1 MKRSAR
7 LSWYGLVVLLGLIGS
22 PLVFQ
27 GMQTLVEG
35 APLWPLGLLIL
46 GVWLGLHRTVRLG
59 KGDYHSVYTLDDA
72 PTFAIIFLSST
83 PVATAAVTSVRLV
96 YETARLLK
104 GLRRHRDRVTL
115 ANVAYHFSDVVFVGF
130 ATMLA
135 GTALDMLGRPSPMTG
150 LAGATAALLAGSLWF
165 LALFLLNALHV
176 SVAQDQPETWLQRGI
191 ASIRSNAPHAALF
204 LPLGVLV
211 SVFVEQKPWL
221 VPLLFVPV
229 VLIHAVMEASEKL
242 EQETQATILALSTY
256 LEERDDYTSGHSNRV
271 AGYAAAMARQI
282 GLSAQEVETAH
293 RAGIIHDLGKID
305 VPDAI
310 LRKPGFL
317 TEEERAV
324 MRTHTDRAVSLGQK
338 LVALK
343 DGLPFGIAAYHHEN
357 WDGTG
362 HFGLAGE
369 AIPLVSRMLAVA
381 DTWDAMTS
389 DRPYRKGME
398 DSEAILRLKKA
409 AGTQLDPR
417 MVTAFLETY
426 DQGDVDRVR
435 RQFPALKAARVAVA
449 GALA

>member
-1 MKRSAR
+1 MNGTSSKTT
-7 LSWYGLVVLLGLIGS
+7 WYLLVLLLGAITAPLLVRGGSELVAAGELWPIGLLVV
-22 PLVFQ
+22 
-27 GMQTLVEG
+27 
-35 APLWPLGLLIL
+35 
-46 GVWLGLHRTVRLG
+46 GVWLGLHRTVRLS

-72 PTFAIIFLSST
+72 PTFAIIFLYST
-83 PVATAAVTSVRLV
+83 PLATFAVTAVRFCYESVRL
-96 YETARLLK
+96 AR
-104 GLRRHRDRVTL
+104 GLRRHRDRVTA

-135 GTALDMLGRPSPMTG
+135 GTCLDLMGRPSPLTG
-150 LAGATAALLAGSLWF
+150 GEGAVSALLAGSIWF
-165 LALFLLNALHV
+165 LALFLLNALHI
-176 SVAQDQPETWLQRGI
+176 SVAQGEPDKWWSRGYQAI
-191 ASIRSNAPHAALF
+191 KDNMALF
-204 LPLGVLV
+204 LPIGILV
-211 SVFVEQKPWL
+211 SVFVEEQAWL

-229 VLIHAVMEASEKL
+229 VLIHAVMEASQKL

-256 LEERDDYTSGHSNRV
+256 LEERDGYTSGHSNRV

-282 GLSAQEVETAH
+282 GLSPAEVETAH

-324 MRTHTDRAVSLGQK
+324 MRTHTDRAVALGQK

-357 WDGTG
+357 WDGSG

-369 AIPLVSRMLAVA
+369 NIPLVSRMLAVA

-389 DRPYRKGME
+389 DRPYRKGMD
-398 DSEAILRLKKA
+398 DSEALLRLKKA

-426 DQGDVDRVR
+426 DKGEVDVVR
-435 RQFPALKAARVAVA
+435 AKYPALAPL
-449 GALA
+449 ALQV

>member
-1 MKRSAR
+1 MSRIS
-7 LSWYGLVVLLGLIGS
+7 SGSVWYAAVLTLGFCLLPSLAGGALELVRAGEMWPIALL
-22 PLVFQ
+22 
-27 GMQTLVEG
+27 
-35 APLWPLGLLIL
+35 AA

-72 PTFAIIFLSST
+72 PTFAIVFLYST
-83 PVATAAVTSVRLV
+83 PIATATVTALRLCYESVRL
-96 YETARLLK
+96 AK
-104 GLRRHRDRVTL
+104 GLRRHRDRVTVS
-115 ANVAYHFSDVVFVGF
+115 NVVYHFSDIVFVGF
-130 ATMLA
+130 ATLLA
-135 GTALDMLGRPSPMTG
+135 GTSLDLMGRPSPMTG
-150 LAGATAALLAGSLWF
+150 LAGAGAALVAGAVWF
-165 LALFLLNALHV
+165 LVLFLLNALHV
-176 SVAQDQPETWLQRGI
+176 SVAQGEPEKWLSRGVQSVVDNI
-191 ASIRSNAPHAALF
+191 ANAALF
-204 LPLGVLV
+204 LPIGILI
-211 SVFVEQKPWL
+211 SVFVTDRAWL

-229 VLIHAVMEASEKL
+229 VLIHEVMEASQKL
-242 EQETQATILALSTY
+242 EAETQSTILALSTY
-256 LEERDDYTSGHSNRV
+256 LEERDGYTSGHSNRV

-282 GLSAQEVETAH
+282 GLSPAEVETAH

-324 MRTHTDRAVSLGQK
+324 MRTHTDRAVALGQK

-369 AIPLVSRMLAVA
+369 KIPLVSRMLAVA

-389 DRPYRKGME
+389 DRPYRKGMD
-398 DSEAILRLKKA
+398 DSEALIRLKKA

-426 DQGDVDRVR
+426 DQGAVDLVR
-435 RQFPALKAARVAVA
+435 DRFPAVAAVA
-449 GALA
+449 A

>member
-1 MKRSAR
+1 MKRFS
-7 LSWYGLVVLLGLIGS
+7 SMTTWYAAVLALGAMLVPGLLGGAEE
-22 PLVFQ
+22 LVRTGQ
-27 GMQTLVEG
+27 Y
-35 APLWPLGLLIL
+35 WPIALLAV

-72 PTFAIIFLSST
+72 PTFAIIFLYST
-83 PVATAAVTSVRLV
+83 PVATLAVTALRFSYEAVRL
-96 YETARLLK
+96 AK
-104 GLRRHRDRVTL
+104 GLYRHRDRVT
-115 ANVAYHFSDVVFVGF
+115 ASNVVYHFSDVAFVGF

-135 GTALDMLGRPSPMTG
+135 GTCLDFLGRPSPLTG
-150 LAGATAALLAGSLWF
+150 MAGATAALAAGSVWF
-165 LALFLLNALHV
+165 LVLFLLNALHI
-176 SVAQDQPETWLQRGI
+176 SVAQGEPEKWLARGVQ
-191 ASIRSNAPHAALF
+191 AVQSNLANAALF
-204 LPLGVLV
+204 LPIGVLI
-211 SVFVEQKPWL
+211 SVFVADQAWL

-229 VLIHAVMEASEKL
+229 VLIHAVMEASQKL
-242 EQETQATILALSTY
+242 EEETQATILALSTY
-256 LEERDDYTSGHSNRV
+256 LEERDGYTSGHSNRV
-271 AGYAAAMARQI
+271 AGYAAAIARQI
-282 GLSAQEVETAH
+282 GLSAAEVETAY

-324 MRTHTDRAVSLGQK
+324 MRTHTDRAVALGQK

-369 AIPLVSRMLAVA
+369 NIPLVSRMLAVA

-389 DRPYRKGME
+389 DRPYRKGMD
-398 DSEAILRLKKA
+398 DSEALIRLKKA

-426 DQGDVDRVR
+426 DKGDVDTVR
-435 RQFPALKAARVAVA
+435 ERFPALAPAVA
-449 GALA
+449 

>member
-1 MKRSAR
+1 MRQGSAR
-7 LSWYGLVVLLGLIGS
+7 ATWYLLVVILGLICS
-22 PLVFQ
+22 PLLL
-27 GMQTLVEG
+27 GG
-35 APLWPLGLLIL
+35 ANLLISVGEWWPISLLVL

-59 KGDYHSVYTLDDA
+59 KSDYHSVYTLDDA
-72 PTFAIIFLSST
+72 PTFAIIFLYST
-83 PVATAAVTSVRLV
+83 PVATFAVAAVRFVYESVRL
-96 YETARLLK
+96 AR
-104 GLRRHRDRVTL
+104 GLRRHRDRVTW
-115 ANVAYHFSDVVFVGF
+115 ANVAYHFSDVVFVAF

-135 GTALDMLGRPSPMTG
+135 GTCLDLLGRPSP
-150 LAGATAALLAGSLWF
+150 LIGAEGAAAALLSGSIWF
-165 LALFLLNALHV
+165 LALFLLNALHI
-176 SVAQDQPETWLQRGI
+176 SVAQGEPEMWLSRGI
-191 ASIRSNAPHAALF
+191 RAIRGNVANAALF
-204 LPLGVLV
+204 LPIGVLI
-211 SVFVEQKPWL
+211 SVFVEKQAWL

-229 VLIHAVMEASEKL
+229 ILIHAVMEASQKL

-256 LEERDDYTSGHSNRV
+256 LEERDGYTSGHSNRV

-282 GLSAQEVETAH
+282 GLSPAEVETAH

-324 MRTHTDRAVSLGQK
+324 MRTHTDRAVHLGRK

-357 WDGTG
+357 WDGSG

-369 AIPLVSRMLAVA
+369 DIPLVSRMLAVA

-389 DRPYRKGME
+389 DRPYRKGMD
-398 DSEAILRLKKA
+398 DSEALLRLKKA
-409 AGTQLDPR
+409 AGSQLDPR

-426 DQGDVDRVR
+426 DKGEVDVVR
-435 RQFPALKAARVAVA
+435 NRFPALAPSLAV
-449 GALA
+449 

>member
-1 MKRSAR
+1 MKRFSSSAI
-7 LSWYGLVVLLGLIGS
+7 WYASVLALGALLLPSLLGGTLE
-22 PLVFQ
+22 LVRA
-27 GMQTLVEG
+27 GEV
-35 APLWPLGLLIL
+35 WPIALLAA

-72 PTFAIIFLSST
+72 PTFAIIFLYST
-83 PVATAAVTSVRLV
+83 PVATATVTALRFCYESVRL
-96 YETARLLK
+96 AK
-104 GLRRHRDRVTL
+104 GLRRHRDRVTM
-115 ANVAYHFSDVVFVGF
+115 ANVVYHFSDIVFVGF

-135 GTALDMLGRPSPMTG
+135 GACLDLMGRPSPLTG
-150 LAGATAALLAGSLWF
+150 LAGASAALAAGSVWF
-165 LALFLLNALHV
+165 LVLFLLNALHI
-176 SVAQDQPETWLQRGI
+176 SVAQGEPEKWLSRGVQAVESNI
-191 ASIRSNAPHAALF
+191 ANAALF
-204 LPLGVLV
+204 LPIGILI
-211 SVFVEQKPWL
+211 SVFVTDRAWL

-229 VLIHAVMEASEKL
+229 VQIHAVMEASQKL
-242 EQETQATILALSTY
+242 EQETQSTILALSTY
-256 LEERDDYTSGHSNRV
+256 LEERDGYTSGHSNRV

-282 GLSAQEVETAH
+282 GLSASEIETAH

-324 MRTHTDRAVSLGQK
+324 MRTHTDRAVALGQK

-362 HFGLAGE
+362 HFGLKGE
-369 AIPLVSRMLAVA
+369 NIPLVSRMLAVA

-389 DRPYRKGME
+389 DRPYRKGMD
-398 DSEAILRLKKA
+398 DSEALLRLKKA

-426 DQGDVDRVR
+426 DKGDVEVVR
-435 RQFPALKAARVAVA
+435 NRFPAIAPAIA
-449 GALA
+449 

>member
-1 MKRSAR
+1 MKDTSTRTT
-7 LSWYGLVVLLGLIGS
+7 WYLLVLALAAMCS
-22 PLVFQ
+22 PL
-27 GMQTLVEG
+27 LYEG
-35 APLWPLGLLIL
+35 ASEVVARGELWPIGLLVI

-72 PTFAIIFLSST
+72 PTFAIIFLYST
-83 PVATAAVTSVRLV
+83 PIATLSVTFVRFLYEAVRL
-96 YETARLLK
+96 AK
-104 GLRRHRDRVTL
+104 GLYRHRDRVTA

-135 GTALDMLGRPSPMTG
+135 GTCLDLLGRPSPLTG
-150 LAGATAALLAGSLWF
+150 AEGATAALLAGSVWF
-165 LALFLLNALHV
+165 LALFLLNALHI
-176 SVAQDQPETWLQRGI
+176 SVAQGEPEKWLARGVE
-191 ASIRSNAPHAALF
+191 AIRGNAANAALF
-204 LPLGVLV
+204 LPIGILV
-211 SVFVEQKPWL
+211 SVFVDEKAWM

-242 EQETQATILALSTY
+242 ERETQATILALSTY
-256 LEERDDYTSGHSNRV
+256 LEERDGYTSGHSNRV
-271 AGYAAAMARQI
+271 AGYAAAIARQI
-282 GLSAQEVETAH
+282 GLTPAEVETAH

-324 MRTHTDRAVSLGQK
+324 MRTHTDRAVALGQK

-369 AIPLVSRMLAVA
+369 DIPLVSRMLAVA

-389 DRPYRKGME
+389 DRPYRRGMD

-409 AGTQLDPR
+409 AGTQLDPK

-426 DQGDVDRVR
+426 DKGDVDVVR
-435 RQFPALKAARVAVA
+435 AQFPALAPAAV
-449 GALA
+449 

>member
-1 MKRSAR
+1 MKDISTKA
-7 LSWYGLVVLLGLIGS
+7 SWYLLVLALGVISTPLLLRGVAELYTAGEWWPIGLLVV
-22 PLVFQ
+22 
-27 GMQTLVEG
+27 
-35 APLWPLGLLIL
+35 

-72 PTFAIIFLSST
+72 PTFAIIFLYST
-83 PVATAAVTSVRLV
+83 PVATLAVTAVRFLYESVRL
-96 YETARLLK
+96 AK
-104 GLRRHRDRVTL
+104 GLYRHRDRVTA
-115 ANVAYHFSDVVFVGF
+115 ANVAYHFSDVVFIGF

-135 GTALDMLGRPSPMTG
+135 GTCLDLLGRPSPLTG
-150 LAGATAALLAGSLWF
+150 AEGAASAILAGSIWF
-165 LALFLLNALHV
+165 LVLFLLNALHI
-176 SVAQDQPETWLQRGI
+176 SVAQGEPEKWLSRGFK
-191 ASIRSNAPHAALF
+191 AIRGNAPNAALF
-204 LPLGVLV
+204 LPLGVLI
-211 SVFVEQKPWL
+211 SVFVEEQAWL

-229 VLIHAVMEASEKL
+229 VMIHAVMEASQKL

-256 LEERDDYTSGHSNRV
+256 LEERDGYTSGHSHRV

-282 GLSAQEVETAH
+282 GLTPAEVETAH

-324 MRTHTDRAVSLGQK
+324 MRTHTDRAVLLGQK

-357 WDGTG
+357 WDGSG

-369 AIPLVSRMLAVA
+369 SIPLVSRMLAVA

-389 DRPYRKGME
+389 DRPYRKGMD
-398 DSEAILRLKKA
+398 DSEALLRLKKA
-409 AGTQLDPR
+409 AGSQLDPR

-426 DQGDVDRVR
+426 DKGEVDVVR
-435 RQFPALKAARVAVA
+435 TKFPALSPVAV
-449 GALA
+449 

>member
-1 MKRSAR
+1 MSSSKST
-7 LSWYGLVVLLGLIGS
+7 WYATVLTLGVLLCPLLVQGAASLIAAGEMW
-22 PLVFQ
+22 PIALLV
-27 GMQTLVEG
+27 
-35 APLWPLGLLIL
+35 A
-46 GVWLGLHRTVRLG
+46 GVWVGLHRTVRLG

-72 PTFAIIFLSST
+72 PTFAIIFLYST
-83 PVATAAVTSVRLV
+83 PVATLAVTSVRFC
-96 YETARLLK
+96 YESVRLAK
-104 GLRRHRDRVTL
+104 GLYRHRDRVTA
-115 ANVAYHFSDVVFVGF
+115 ANVAYHFSDIVFVGF

-135 GTALDMLGRPSPMTG
+135 GSCLDLLGRPSPLTG
-150 LAGATAALLAGSLWF
+150 VAGATAALLSGAAWF
-165 LALFLLNALHV
+165 LVLFLLNAMHV
-176 SVAQDQPETWLQRGI
+176 SVAKGEPEKWLSRGFE
-191 ASIRSNAPHAALF
+191 AIRANAANAALF
-204 LPLGVLV
+204 LPIGVLV
-211 SVFVEQKPWL
+211 SVFVAQQAWL

-229 VLIHAVMEASEKL
+229 VLIHIVMEASQKL

-256 LEERDDYTSGHSNRV
+256 LEERDGYTSGHSNRV

-282 GLSAQEVETAH
+282 GLSPAEVETAH

-324 MRTHTDRAVSLGQK
+324 MRTHTDRAVMLGQK

-362 HFGLAGE
+362 HFGLAGKD
-369 AIPLVSRMLAVA
+369 IPLVSRMLAVA

-389 DRPYRKGME
+389 DRPYRKGMD

-409 AGTQLDPR
+409 AGSQLDPM

-426 DQGDVDRVR
+426 DKGDVDVVR
-435 RQFPALKAARVAVA
+435 TKFPALAAVA
-449 GALA
+449 

>member
-1 MKRSAR
+1 MKERSAR
-7 LSWYGLVVLLGLIGS
+7 STWYGLVLALAAILCPLLVHGAGELIS
-22 PLVFQ
+22 QREVWPISLLV
-27 GMQTLVEG
+27 
-35 APLWPLGLLIL
+35 L

-72 PTFAIIFLSST
+72 PTFAIIFLYST
-83 PVATAAVTSVRLV
+83 PIATLAVTFVRFC
-96 YETARLLK
+96 YESLRLARGISK
-104 GLRRHRDRVTL
+104 HRDRVTA

-135 GTALDMLGRPSPMTG
+135 GTCLDLMNRPSPLTG
-150 LAGATAALLAGSLWF
+150 AEGAAAALVAGSVWF
-165 LALFLLNALHV
+165 LALFLLNAMHV
-176 SVAQDQPETWLQRGI
+176 SVAADEPEMWLFRALKAIGDNL
-191 ASIRSNAPHAALF
+191 ATAALF
-204 LPLGVLV
+204 LPIGVLI
-211 SVFVEQKPWL
+211 SVFVEKQPWL

-229 VLIHAVMEASEKL
+229 VLIHAVMEASQKL

-256 LEERDDYTSGHSNRV
+256 LEERDGYTSGHSNRV

-282 GLSAQEVETAH
+282 GLSPADVETAH

-324 MRTHTDRAVSLGQK
+324 MRTHTDRAVALGQK

-357 WDGTG
+357 YDGSG

-369 AIPLVSRMLAVA
+369 DIPLVSRMLAVA

-389 DRPYRKGME
+389 DRPYRRGMD
-398 DSEAILRLKKA
+398 DSEALLRLKKA
-409 AGTQLDPR
+409 AGSQLDPR

-426 DQGDVDRVR
+426 DKGEVDVVR
-435 RQFPALKAARVAVA
+435 TRFPALTPLAV
-449 GALA
+449 

>member
-1 MKRSAR
+1 MKDTSSRNT
-7 LSWYGLVVLLGLIGS
+7 WYLLVLALGAICGPLLYRGVAEVVAAG
-22 PLVFQ
+22 
-27 GMQTLVEG
+27 E
-35 APLWPLGLLIL
+35 LWPIGLLVL

-72 PTFAIIFLSST
+72 PTFAIIFLYST
-83 PVATAAVTSVRLV
+83 PVATLAVTSVRFL
-96 YETARLLK
+96 YESVRLAK
-104 GLRRHRDRVTL
+104 GLYRHRDRVTA
-115 ANVAYHFSDVVFVGF
+115 ANVVYHFSDIVFVGF

-135 GTALDMLGRPSPMTG
+135 GTCLDLMGRPSPLTG
-150 LAGATAALLAGSLWF
+150 AEGAAAALLSGSVWF
-165 LALFLLNALHV
+165 LALFLLNALHI
-176 SVAQDQPETWLQRGI
+176 SVAQGEPEMWLSRGFK
-191 ASIRSNAPHAALF
+191 AIRGNLANVALF
-204 LPLGVLV
+204 LPIGVLV
-211 SVFVEQKPWL
+211 SVFVDKQAWL

-256 LEERDDYTSGHSNRV
+256 LEERDGYTSGHSNRV

-282 GLSAQEVETAH
+282 GLSPGEVETAH

-324 MRTHTDRAVSLGQK
+324 MRTHTDRAVALGQK

-357 WDGTG
+357 YDGTG
-362 HFGLAGE
+362 HFGLVGE
-369 AIPLVSRMLAVA
+369 NIPLVSRMLAVA

-389 DRPYRKGME
+389 DRPYRKGMD
-398 DSEAILRLKKA
+398 DSEALLRLKKA
-409 AGTQLDPR
+409 AGSQLDPK

-426 DQGDVDRVR
+426 DKGEVDVVR
-435 RQFPALKAARVAVA
+435 TKFPALGPVAAA
-449 GALA
+449 

>member
-1 MKRSAR
+1 MKRFSSTAT
-7 LSWYGLVVLLGLIGS
+7 WYAAVVALGALLVPSLIAGAQELIRSGEMWPIALL
-22 PLVFQ
+22 
-27 GMQTLVEG
+27 
-35 APLWPLGLLIL
+35 AA

-72 PTFAIIFLSST
+72 PTFAIIFLFST
-83 PVATAAVTSVRLV
+83 PVATLTVTALRFCYESVRL
-96 YETARLLK
+96 AK
-104 GLRRHRDRVTL
+104 GLYRHRDRVTSS
-115 ANVAYHFSDVVFVGF
+115 NVVYHFSDIAFVGF

-135 GTALDMLGRPSPMTG
+135 GSCLDMLGRPSPLTG
-150 LAGATAALLAGSLWF
+150 PLGATAALIAGSVWF
-165 LALFLLNALHV
+165 LVLFLLNALHI
-176 SVAQDQPETWLQRGI
+176 SVAQGEPEKWLARGVQ
-191 ASIRSNAPHAALF
+191 AVQSNLANAALF
-204 LPLGVLV
+204 LPIGVLI
-211 SVFVEQKPWL
+211 SVFVADQAWL

-229 VLIHAVMEASEKL
+229 VLIHAVMEASQKL

-256 LEERDDYTSGHSNRV
+256 LEERDGYTSGHSNRV
-271 AGYAAAMARQI
+271 AGYAAAIARQI
-282 GLSAQEVETAH
+282 GLSAAEVETAH

-324 MRTHTDRAVSLGQK
+324 MRTHTDRAVALGQK

-369 AIPLVSRMLAVA
+369 NIPLVSRMLAVA

-389 DRPYRKGME
+389 DRPYRKGMD
-398 DSEAILRLKKA
+398 DSEALLRLKKA
-409 AGTQLDPR
+409 AGTQLDPH

-426 DQGDVDRVR
+426 DKGDVDTVR
-435 RQFPALKAARVAVA
+435 DRFPALAPAVA
-449 GALA
+449 

>member
-1 MKRSAR
+1 MKDNSAR
-7 LSWYGLVVLLGLIGS
+7 TTWYLLVLALGAMCGPALLRGVSETVANGELWPIGLLVV
-22 PLVFQ
+22 
-27 GMQTLVEG
+27 
-35 APLWPLGLLIL
+35 

-59 KGDYHSVYTLDDA
+59 KGGYHSVYTLDDA
-72 PTFAIIFLSST
+72 PTFAIIFLYST
-83 PVATAAVTSVRLV
+83 PVATFAVTSVRFL
-96 YETARLLK
+96 YESVRLAK
-104 GLRRHRDRVTL
+104 GLYRHRDRVTA
-115 ANVAYHFSDVVFVGF
+115 ANVVYHFSDIVFVGF

-135 GTALDMLGRPSPMTG
+135 GTALDLLGRPSPLTG

-165 LALFLLNALHV
+165 LVLFLLNALHI
-176 SVAQDQPETWLQRGI
+176 SVAQGEPEMWLERGVK
-191 ASIRSNAPHAALF
+191 AIRGNVANAALF
-204 LPLGVLV
+204 LPIGVLT
-211 SVFVEQKPWL
+211 SVFVEEQAWM

-229 VLIHAVMEASEKL
+229 VMIHAVMEASEKL

-256 LEERDDYTSGHSNRV
+256 LEERDGYTSGHSNRV
-271 AGYAAAMARQI
+271 AGYAAAIARQI
-282 GLSAQEVETAH
+282 GLSPAEVETAH

-324 MRTHTDRAVSLGQK
+324 MRTHTDRAVALGQK

-369 AIPLVSRMLAVA
+369 NIPLVSRMLAVA

-389 DRPYRKGME
+389 DRPYRRGMD

-409 AGTQLDPR
+409 AGSQLDPR

-426 DQGDVDRVR
+426 DKGAVDVVR
-435 RQFPALKAARVAVA
+435 REFPALAPVAA
-449 GALA
+449 

>member
-1 MKRSAR
+1 MKDNSTRAT
-7 LSWYGLVVLLGLIGS
+7 WYLLVLALGAMCAPALLRGATDMIGSGEMWPIGLLVV
-22 PLVFQ
+22 
-27 GMQTLVEG
+27 
-35 APLWPLGLLIL
+35 

-72 PTFAIIFLSST
+72 PTFAIIFLYST
-83 PVATAAVTSVRLV
+83 PVATLAVTSVRFL
-96 YETARLLK
+96 YESVRLAK
-104 GLRRHRDRVTL
+104 GLYRHRDRVTA
-115 ANVAYHFSDVVFVGF
+115 ANVAYHFSDIVFVGF
-130 ATMLA
+130 ATMIA
-135 GTALDMLGRPSPMTG
+135 GTALDLLGRPSPLTG
-150 LAGATAALLAGSLWF
+150 LVGATAALLAGSMWF
-165 LALFLLNALHV
+165 LVLFLLNALHI
-176 SVAQDQPETWLQRGI
+176 SVAQGEPEMWLERGI
-191 ASIRSNAPHAALF
+191 KAIRGNIANVALF
-204 LPLGVLV
+204 LPLGVLI
-211 SVFVEQKPWL
+211 SVFVEEQAWM

-229 VLIHAVMEASEKL
+229 VMIHAVMEASEKL

-256 LEERDDYTSGHSNRV
+256 LEERDGYTSGHSNRV
-271 AGYAAAMARQI
+271 AGYAAAIARQI
-282 GLSAQEVETAH
+282 GLSPAEVETAH

-324 MRTHTDRAVSLGQK
+324 MRTHTDRAVALGQK

-369 AIPLVSRMLAVA
+369 SIPLVSRMLAVA

-389 DRPYRKGME
+389 DRPYRRGMD

-409 AGTQLDPR
+409 AGSQLDPR

-426 DQGDVDRVR
+426 DKGAVDLVR
-435 RQFPALKAARVAVA
+435 QEFPALAPVAV
-449 GALA
+449 

>member
-1 MKRSAR
+1 MKDRSTKTTWN
-7 LSWYGLVVLLGLIGS
+7 LLVLALAAMCGPAL
-22 PLVFQ
+22 FH
-27 GMQTLVEG
+27 G
-35 APLWPLGLLIL
+35 ASEVIANGEMWPIGLLVI

-72 PTFAIIFLSST
+72 PTFAIIFLYST
-83 PVATAAVTSVRLV
+83 PIATLAVTSVRFI
-96 YETARLLK
+96 YESVRLAK
-104 GLRRHRDRVTL
+104 GLYRHRDRVTA
-115 ANVAYHFSDVVFVGF
+115 ANVVYHFSDIVFVGF

-135 GTALDMLGRPSPMTG
+135 GTALDLLGRPSPLTG
-150 LAGATAALLAGSLWF
+150 LAGATAALLSGSLWF
-165 LALFLLNALHV
+165 LVLFLLNALHI
-176 SVAQDQPETWLQRGI
+176 SVAQGEPELWLERGI
-191 ASIRSNAPHAALF
+191 KAIRGNIANAALF
-204 LPLGVLV
+204 LPIGVLI
-211 SVFVEQKPWL
+211 SVFVEEQAWM

-229 VLIHAVMEASEKL
+229 VMIHAVMEASEKL

-256 LEERDDYTSGHSNRV
+256 LEERDGYTSGHSNRV

-282 GLSAQEVETAH
+282 GLSPAEVETAH

-324 MRTHTDRAVSLGQK
+324 MRTHTDRAVALGQK

-369 AIPLVSRMLAVA
+369 NIPLVSRMLAVA

-389 DRPYRKGME
+389 DRPYRRGMD
-398 DSEAILRLKKA
+398 DSEALLRLKKA
-409 AGTQLDPR
+409 AGSQLDPR

-426 DQGDVDRVR
+426 DKGAVDVVR
-435 RQFPALKAARVAVA
+435 REFPALAPLAV
-449 GALA
+449 